1 MQKVVGSSPIIR
13 SQEAPET
20 GLFSFPASGLADG
33 TAIELS
39 RDEAREVYER
49 LWSLVPARGALT
61 AAGKFRDAFDFT
73 AFPNPNVA
81 LDAWESAPISA
92 VYAAGGT
99 PGAIRTNHSA

>member
-1 MQKVVGSSPIIR
+1 
-13 SQEAPET
+13 
-20 GLFSFPASGLADG
+20 
-33 TAIELS
+33 
-39 RDEAREVYER
+39 
-49 LWSLVPARGALT
+49 VPARGALT

-73 AFPNPNVA
+73 ACPNPNVA